1 MWKINF
7 TIPTIGSPSDPY
19 YALRNHPRPFPRL
32 PPTNLFFKVVSVLA
46 PNKTKEHKT
55 NND

>member
-7 TIPTIGSPSDPY
+7 TIPTIGSPSYLAAYPI
-19 YALRNHPRPFPRL
+19 PMT
-32 PPTNLFFKVVSVLA
+32 PPNLFFKVVSVLA